1 MKRNEIISVLKKAGK
16 PISIEELSEETDI
29 PVSSLRVDLYRLQEE
44 GEVESREKQGE
55 LKWKI
60 KVSKTVEEKYDE
72 ISKNKNRDQ

>member
-16 PISIEELSEETDI
+16 PISIEELSEKTDI

-72 ISKNKNRDQ
+72 ISKNPNRDQ